1 MAGLDCGT
9 VSTLAWPAIRDGLD
23 AGIGVTEDE
32 TRTAMDRLRELG
44 VMAGPSGAASLAGA
58 EVAIADPDRR
68 AALDATGDSIVV
80 LLCTEAVRAA

>member
-1 MAGLDCGT
+1 MAGLNCGT

-23 AGIGVTEDE
+23 AGISVTEDE